1 MSEHAKAGHRDP
13 SRSILGKNL
22 LNYICQEVYKRK
34 PRIVEGNLYK
44 FLDIVDDQE
53 IMIMGHGINNK
64 IVCLFP
70 CPPLY
75 HLITK
80 PDLLWICK
88 LHSIKVKS
96 RQTVEELNAA
106 LCSHRCQSCKTNY
119 IVFSKN
125 PKKLR
130 LPTVAQKKML

>member
-1 MSEHAKAGHRDP
+1 MSEHAKAGRRDL
-13 SRSILGKNL
+13 SRSILGKKL

-34 PRIVEGNLYK
+34 PKIVEGDLYK

-75 HLITK
+75 HLITVK
-80 PDLLWICK
+80 DIK
-88 LHSIKVKS
+88 GQRRYASIDIIDIVNRGVIINRS
-96 RQTVEELNAA
+96 RIVE
-106 LCSHRCQSCKTNY
+106 SY
-119 IVFSKN
+119 N
-125 PKKLR
+125 PE
-130 LPTVAQKKML
+130 